1 MLTEL
6 QKRKLRIF
14 FKRKPFSIMLIL
26 FLLSACNV
34 IRGSGN
40 VVTETRAVSG
50 FDKVSLTGSMEL
62 FLTQG
67 EQESL
72 EIEGEDN
79 IIAVIETEVRGDT
92 LHIGVKENTTTNP
105 TEPVRV
111 YLTMTEIAGL
121 EVTGAS
127 SIAAKSIVS
136 DRLTLDVN
144 GSGDANIETL
154 SAASLKVDIS
164 GSGSVEVAGQATDQV
179 IVIGGSGRYQAAD
192 LESETVDVEVNGAGE
207 ATVWASQTLNA
218 DISGSGSVAYY
229 GTPTVSQNISGSGE
243 VNGLGTR

>member
-1 MLTEL
+1 MLTVL
-6 QKRKLRIF
+6 QKRKFMVF
-14 FKRKPFSIMLIL
+14 FKRKPFFIVLIL
-26 FLLSACNV
+26 FLLCACNV

-40 VVTETRAVSG
+40 VVTETRTVSG

-121 EVTGAS
+121 EISGAS
-127 SIAAKSIVS
+127 SISAESIVS

-144 GSGDANIETL
+144 GSGSVNIDSL
-154 SAASLKVDIS
+154 SAASLVVDIS
-164 GSGSVEVAGQATDQV
+164 GSGIVEVSGQAAEQV
-179 IVIGGSGRYQAAD
+179 IIIGGSGEYQAAD
-192 LESETVDVEVNGAGE
+192 LESEVVDVNVSGAGE
-207 ATVWASQTLNA
+207 TTVWVNQSLSAE
-218 DISGSGSVAYY
+218 ISGSGSVDYY
-229 GTPTVSQNISGSGE
+229 GSPTVSQNVSGSGE